1 MTEEHGAATENVV
14 SRRRFIEGL
23 GLTAAGAAA
32 GVIIGVAIPVGG
44 DEEAGG
50 GEHDDTA
57 ATPDKTATPTPGQPA
72 GIPAVV
78 TAHPRVKVAT
88 LSGLS
93 DGDVVDFKYPTE
105 QSPVSLV
112 KLGRR
117 ADGGIG
123 PDEDV
128 VAFGTDCTHMGCPL
142 AGTFKVEHGI
152 LGPCGCHFTTFDLG
166 RRGSVVLGQATEN
179 LPQVLLD
186 LDGDDI
192 YAVGTLGILYGFRD
206 NLADAP
212 IVEGI

>member
-1 MTEEHGAATENVV
+1 VTDEHGSVADTVV

-44 DEEAGG
+44 GGDDGG
-50 GEHDDTA
+50 GKRDDA
-57 ATPDKTATPTPGQPA
+57 VAGPSTPPTPEQPA
-72 GIPAVV
+72 VIPAVV

-88 LSGLS
+88 LSELS
-93 DGDVVDFKYPTE
+93 DGDVIDFRYPTE

-179 LPQVLLD
+179 LPQILLD

>member
-1 MTEEHGAATENVV
+1 MTEEHGSATDNVV
-14 SRRRFIEGL
+14 SRRKFIEGL

-32 GVIIGVAIPVGG
+32 GVVIGVAIPVGG
-44 DEEAGG
+44 GG
-50 GEHDDTA
+50 DGEGEHDEDVS
-57 ATPDKTATPTPGQPA
+57 TPSASPTSVAEQPGV
-72 GIPAVV
+72 IPAVV

-93 DGDVVDFKYPTE
+93 DGDVIDFKYPTE

-123 PDEDV
+123 PDADV

-142 AGTFKVEHGI
+142 AGTFKVEYGI

-179 LPQVLLD
+179 LPQILLD

>member
-1 MTEEHGAATENVV
+1 MAEEHGSVAENVV

-44 DEEAGG
+44 DEDGG
-50 GEHDDTA
+50 DAEHDDTA
-57 ATPDKTATPTPGQPA
+57 ASPGGTPSPGQRPA
-72 GIPAVV
+72 IPAVV
-78 TAHPRVKVAT
+78 TAHPRVKIAT
-88 LSGLS
+88 LSELS
-93 DGDVVDFKYPTE
+93 DGDVIDFKYPTE
-105 QSPVSLV
+105 QSAVSLV

-179 LPQVLLD
+179 LPQILLD

-192 YAVGTLGILYGFRD
+192 YAVGTLGILYGSRD

>member
-1 MTEEHGAATENVV
+1 MTEEHGSATQNVV

-44 DEEAGG
+44 DEGDGG
-50 GEHDDTA
+50 TGPGDTA
-57 ATPDKTATPTPGQPA
+57 GTPGGTPVPGQPA

-88 LSGLS
+88 LSALS

-105 QSPVSLV
+105 QSAVSLV

-117 ADGGIG
+117 AAGGIG

-179 LPQVLLD
+179 LPQILLD

>member
-1 MTEEHGAATENVV
+1 MTEEHGSATENVV

-44 DEEAGG
+44 DEGEGG
-50 GEHDDTA
+50 TEPDDTA
-57 ATPDKTATPTPGQPA
+57 VTPAGTAVPDQLA

-88 LSGLS
+88 LSALS

-105 QSPVSLV
+105 LSAVSLV

-123 PDEDV
+123 PDGDV

-179 LPQVLLD
+179 LPQILLD

>member
-1 MTEEHGAATENVV
+1 MTEEHGSATQNVV

-32 GVIIGVAIPVGG
+32 GVIIGAAIPVGG
-44 DEEAGG
+44 DDGDGGTGPGDTVAPPAG
-50 GEHDDTA
+50 
-57 ATPDKTATPTPGQPA
+57 TPAPSQPA

-88 LSGLS
+88 LSALS

-105 QSPVSLV
+105 RSAVSLV

-123 PDEDV
+123 PDADV

-179 LPQVLLD
+179 LPQILLD

>member
-1 MTEEHGAATENVV
+1 MTELHRSEAENVV

-32 GVIIGVAIPVGG
+32 GVVLGVAIPVGG
-44 DEEAGG
+44 DGGDEAD
-50 GEHDDTA
+50 EVVDA
-57 ATPDKTATPTPGQPA
+57 PDSTPTPEQPVT
-72 GIPAVV
+72 IPAVV
-78 TAHPRVKVAT
+78 TAHPRVKVAM
-88 LSGLS
+88 LSELS
-93 DGDVVDFKYPTE
+93 DGDVIDFRYPTE

-123 PDEDV
+123 PEQDV

-142 AGTFKVEHGI
+142 AGTFKVEYGI

-166 RRGSVVLGQATEN
+166 RRGSVVLGQATES